1 MTTSIH
7 LAGTVPNWTLS
18 DRVRKAREH
27 SGLKQV
33 ELADRVGMART
44 SLARIEQ
51 GKTEPRRTTLIAIA
65 FATGVDLD
73 WLQNGET
80 PTGDNPG
87 GGEEVRHQGLEPR
100 THCLSV
106 RAGQKLAKISPNL
119 SDVA

>member
-1 MTTSIH
+1 
-7 LAGTVPNWTLS
+7 
-18 DRVRKAREH
+18 
-27 SGLKQV
+27 
-33 ELADRVGMART
+33 MART

-100 THCLSV
+100 THCLTSKDSR
-106 RAGQKLAKISPNL
+106 RAVTLINELPNPAPK
-119 SDVA
+119 DGNGGDKKAA